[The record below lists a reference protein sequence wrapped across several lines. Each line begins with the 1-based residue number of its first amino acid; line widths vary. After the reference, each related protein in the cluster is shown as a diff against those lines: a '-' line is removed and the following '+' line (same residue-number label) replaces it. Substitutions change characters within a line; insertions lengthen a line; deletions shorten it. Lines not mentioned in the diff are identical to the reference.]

1 MKQSVLCIAGPSGGT
16 GKSSIA
22 KELSIAFSHQVK
34 TCLVDLDLSCGGQ
47 NSLFKI
53 LPKKNIMDW
62 IGDYHRDRNLHPL
75 QELRYPWD
83 YIQKF
88 LALSFFNSLYLL
100 PAPGDGHV
108 HELEVEDLEMILLHL
123 LEYFEVVILDTGSN
137 LDSATQA
144 AMVCSDRT
152 LLVSTADQTCI
163 DNIKKLR
170 RYIRQKDW
178 DMDKFSLIINRQP
191 AKKALYSP
199 EEIEDILYMPVIGTI
214 PDEKNHW
221 MLNNAGISVVSDPEN
236 SPYKQSLLKL
246 QTAVSR

>member
-1 MKQSVLCIAGPSGGT
+1 MKQSVLCIAGPSGGS

-22 KELSIAFSHQVK
+22 KELSIAFGRQVK

-53 LPKKNIMDW
+53 IPKKNIMDW
-62 IGDYHRDRNLHPL
+62 IGDYHKDRDLQPL
-75 QELRYPWD
+75 QELRYSWD

-88 LALSFFNSLYLL
+88 LVLSPFDSLYLL
-100 PAPGDGHV
+100 PAPGDGRF
-108 HELEVEDLEMILLHL
+108 HELRTEDLEMVLLHL

-152 LLVSTADQTCI
+152 LLVITADQTCI
-163 DNIKKLR
+163 NDVKKLR
-170 RYIRQKDW
+170 RFIRQKDW
-178 DMDKFSLIINRQP
+178 NPEKFSLIVNRQP

-199 EEIEDILYMPVIGTI
+199 EELEDILYMPVIGTI
-214 PDEKNHW
+214 PEEKNLW
-221 MLNNAGISVVSDPEN
+221 MLNNAGIPAISDTEN
-236 SPYKQSLLKL
+236 SLFKRSLLKL
-246 QTAVSR
+246 HAAISR

>member
-22 KELSIAFSHQVK
+22 KELSIAFSQQVK
-34 TCLVDLDLSCGGQ
+34 TCLIDLDLSCGGQ

-62 IGDYHRDRNLHPL
+62 VNDYHRERDLQPL
-75 QELRYPWD
+75 QKIRHDWD
-83 YIQKF
+83 YIQQF
-88 LALSFFNSLYLL
+88 FALPFFDSLYLL

-108 HELEVEDLEMILLHL
+108 HELEAEDLEMILLHL

-137 LDSATQA
+137 LDSATKT
-144 AMVCSDRT
+144 AMACSDRT
-152 LLVSTADQTCI
+152 FLVCTADQTCI
-163 DNIKKLR
+163 DNMKKLR

-199 EEIEDILYMPVIGTI
+199 DEIEDILYMPVIGTI
-214 PDEKNHW
+214 PEENNLW
-221 MLNNAGISVVSDPEN
+221 MLNNACISAIRDPEN
-236 SPYKQSLLKL
+236 SPFKKSLLKL
-246 QTAVSR
+246 QAAASR